1 MNARTLL
8 TSAYMITA
16 AGLLALAG
24 VFSDVRP
31 ALAQTQ
37 VECALPPGV
46 TPPDPLSVTAQQVE
60 AGSATLRA
68 FALEARNRFNQR
80 TPSREVQLYVGC
92 LMREDGSDLHAGSTY
107 LVQLTPDG
115 RVFVHSKNMALSG
128 RLVNRVIYGA
138 ILRALGISLTDLTHP
153 AAITAAFME
162 AAGRDGGEFN
172 VPQIPGASGYAA
184 VYLSQSYQTPI
195 VLLAGFDLTE
205 SHLAEEDFDFLVPAV
220 TAREVVDRETLKAF
234 VTNVGDV
241 FLASQEKGGDPAGIS
256 KARVAMRNPNGPFR
270 HGSVYLYILDLVSG
284 IILFHGAFPDRHEL
298 RPLIATVRDEVT
310 GKLVL
315 PQVIAAAKS
324 SPEGGFLEYY
334 WDDPTDDSDR
344 ADIPKV
350 GYARRFTGER
360 MRADGSA
367 LPVDFIIGSGFYGRA
382 PDPPP
387 LSEVCPRPEGL
398 AVNPLEMPAV
408 TAAQAAGSAEDL
420 KAFALAAKQYLA
432 SIHPGQELAFSAC
445 LLRHEGPWKAGTNY
459 VVTLSPD
466 GRLLFHSGNVALS
479 GRLLKPDVWGAIAAA
494 TGAAA
499 LRTTGAFGS
508 PDGGALPAQIGGG
521 YAVGF
526 KRTVGGAM
534 IITAAGLDIGESH
547 LAQETVDPGNPPVRA
562 DQVVDRATLKTFVTG
577 AANYVGGLLRT
588 GGRVAFEQVKSVLRE
603 PNGRWRHGPV
613 YLFMMEPNG
622 YTVFHGAFPN
632 KYELQVPTTTL
643 RDQVTGK
650 LILPQIIEAAQS
662 GPEGGFV
669 KYYFDDPADDSDSA
683 DVPKL
688 TYAVQH
694 VFRIQR
700 PDGRTIE
707 NALIFGAGIYLS
719 DPEEDVPQIALAVDP
734 ETVTEGSGSQTVTV
748 TATLSGIP
756 VYPVETVIDLSLSG
770 TATGD
775 DYSVSG
781 NMSVTIPGEST
792 QGSTQLTL
800 TATGDSVYESGDETI
815 VVTASYDGQDLD
827 TATITVIDSYD
838 APATAGSPPAV
849 TLEAGDSE
857 TIDAGALFSGTDLS
871 LEAASSDNG
880 VASAV
885 LSGATLTV
893 TGVRKGSATVT
904 VSARNAAGAAS
915 GDVSVTVTAIAAERM
930 AYEHILGAMGRNM
943 LSSVSTTIGGRF
955 SVGGGGGEITVGG
968 RRIDGLA
975 SGISALAGLT
985 GHRRQAAS
993 KDLALL
999 ADPDRRY
1006 SVRGDYLLQHSSFAY
1021 AFEDPASVGQR
1032 AGGLRWSVWGA
1043 GDMQN
1048 FQGEPDM
1055 DTSYDGDLRT
1065 AYLGFDV
1072 AAQQGWMAG
1081 IAFSHAIGQ
1090 SDYDVTVASGSL
1102 ESRLTSV
1109 LPYVR
1114 WSRGGGLT
1122 EVWSIAGLGTGEVE
1136 VEDATSDLSMRM
1148 AMVGLRTRLA
1158 GTGGMGLDV
1167 VGDAGLARLST
1178 SDSESA
1184 SLSDIASDVQR
1195 VRVGLEGSRSARLS
1209 EGTTITPYA
1218 QLAGRYDGGAGQT
1231 GQGLE
1236 VSGGLRLSGG
1246 RVGINA
1252 QGRFLAVHT
1261 AEGYSESGVSLGA
1274 YLSPGAGGRGLSLSV
1289 APRMGAAPSASGMI
1303 WRERPLQDGSA
1314 APASSHNNAR
1324 ALRAEVG
1331 YGLAYPSLGVLMTPF
1346 GEMHLQ
1352 GDDRQQ
1358 MRLGARLTRSG
1369 VHAGGA
1375 SLELSGMRLDRR
1387 GSASDHRIGLLAR
1400 MSF

>member
-1 MNARTLL
+1 MNVRTLFA
-8 TSAYMITA
+8 SACMIPV

-24 VFSDVRP
+24 VFSDARP

-37 VECALPPGV
+37 QDCPLPPGV

-60 AGSATLRA
+60 AGSATLSA
-68 FALEARNRFNQR
+68 FVLDARNRFSQG

-92 LMREDGSDLHAGSTY
+92 RMRLDGSDMHSGSTY
-107 LVQLTPDG
+107 FVQLTPDG

-128 RLVNRVIYGA
+128 RQLNLVIYGA
-138 ILRALGISLTDLTHP
+138 ILQALGISLTDLTDP

-172 VPQIPGASGYAA
+172 VPYIPGASGYAA
-184 VYLSQSYQTPI
+184 VYLSQSYSAPI

-205 SHLAEEDFDFLVPAV
+205 SHLAEEDFDYLVPAV

-234 VTNVGDV
+234 VTNVGKV
-241 FLASQEKGGDPAGIS
+241 FLASQEKGGDPAAIS
-256 KARVAMRNPNGPFR
+256 KARVALRDPNGPFR

-315 PQVIAAAKS
+315 PQVIEAAKS

-344 ADIPKV
+344 ADVPKV

-360 MRADGSA
+360 VRADGSV
-367 LPVDFIIGSGFYGRA
+367 LPVDFIIGSGFYGSA
-382 PDPPP
+382 PEPPP
-387 LSEVCPRPEGL
+387 LSEACPRPEGL
-398 AVNPLEMPAV
+398 AVNPLEIPAV
-408 TAAQAAGSAEDL
+408 TAAQAAESAGNL
-420 KAFALAAKQYLA
+420 KAFSLAAKRYLA
-432 SIHPGQELAFSAC
+432 SIRPGQELAFSAC
-445 LLRHEGPWKAGTNY
+445 LIRHEGPWKSGANY
-459 VVTLSPD
+459 VVTLSTD
-466 GRLLFHSGNVALS
+466 GRVLFHSKNVALS
-479 GRLLKPDVWGAIAAA
+479 GRPLKPAVWKAIAAA

-499 LRTTGAFGS
+499 LRTTGDFGN
-508 PDGGALPAQIGGG
+508 PEGGALPAQIGGG

-526 KRTVGGAM
+526 KRTAGVSTFIM
-534 IITAAGLDIGESH
+534 TAGLDIGESH
-547 LAQETVDPGNPPVRA
+547 LSEETVDPGNPRVRA
-562 DQVVDRATLKTFVTG
+562 DQVVDRASLKTFVTG
-577 AANYVGGLLRT
+577 AAAYVGELLRE
-588 GGRVAFEQVKSVLRE
+588 GGRGALAKAKSVLRE

-622 YTVFHGAFPN
+622 YTVFHGAFPD
-632 KYELQVPTTTL
+632 KFEFQAPTTTL
-643 RDQVTGK
+643 RDEVTGK
-650 LILPQIIEAAQS
+650 LILPQIIEAAKNP
-662 GPEGGFV
+662 GGGFV
-669 KYYFDDPADDSDSA
+669 RYYFDNPDDDSDSA
-683 DVPKL
+683 DVPKV
-688 TYAVQH
+688 TYAFQH
-694 VFRIQR
+694 VFRIPR
-700 PDGRTIE
+700 PDGSTIE
-707 NALIFGAGIYLS
+707 YPLIFGAGIYLS
-719 DPEEDVPQIALAVDP
+719 DPAEDMPQITLAVDP
-734 ETVTEGSGSQTVTV
+734 ESVTEGLGAQTVTV
-748 TATLSGIP
+748 TATLAGIP
-756 VYPVETVIDLSLSG
+756 VYPLETVIDLSLSG
-770 TATGD
+770 TATSD

-781 NMSVTIPGEST
+781 NMSVTIPAEAT
-792 QGSTQLTL
+792 EGSTRLTL
-800 TATGDSVYESGDETI
+800 TATGDSVYESGGETI
-815 VVTASYDGQDLD
+815 VVTARYDGADLD
-827 TATITVIDSYD
+827 TATITVIDAYD
-838 APATAGSPPAV
+838 APATVGALPAV

-857 TIDAGALFSGTDLS
+857 TIDAGGLFSGTDLS
-871 LEAASSDNG
+871 FSAASSDNG

-893 TGVRKGSATVT
+893 TGVRKGAATVT
-904 VSARNAAGAAS
+904 ISARNAAGEAS
-915 GDVSVTVTAIAAERM
+915 GAVSVTVTAIAAERM

-955 SVGGGGGEITVGG
+955 SAGGGGGEVIVGG

-975 SGISALAGLT
+975 SGVSALAGLT

-993 KDLALL
+993 KELALL
-999 ADPDRRY
+999 ADPDRY
-1006 SVRGDYLLQHSSFAY
+1006 SVSGDNLLQHSSFAY
-1021 AFEDPASVGQR
+1021 AFEDHEAS
-1032 AGGLRWSVWGA
+1032 GGLRWSVWGA

-1048 FQGEPDM
+1048 FQGEPDV

-1072 AAQQGWMAG
+1072 AAQRSWMAG

-1148 AMVGLRTRLA
+1148 AMVGVRTRLA

-1184 SLSDIASDVQR
+1184 SLSDISSDVQR
-1195 VRVGLEGSRSARLS
+1195 VRVGLEGSRSAKLAG
-1209 EGTTITPYA
+1209 GTTITPYA
-1218 QLAGRYDGGAGQT
+1218 QFAGRYDGGAGQT

-1261 AEGYSESGVSLGA
+1261 AEGYSENGVSLVA
-1274 YLSPGAGGRGLSLSV
+1274 YLSPGAGGRGLSMSV
-1289 APRMGAAPSASGMI
+1289 APRMGAATSASGMM
-1303 WRERPLQDGSA
+1303 WRERPLEDAS
-1314 APASSHNNAR
+1314 APASSRYNNAR

-1331 YGLAYPSLGVLMTPF
+1331 YGLAYPSMGVLMTPF
-1346 GEMHLQ
+1346 GEMHLH
-1352 GDDRQQ
+1352 GDDRRQ
-1358 MRLGARLTRSG
+1358 MRLGARLARSG
-1369 VHAGGA
+1369 AHAGGA

-1387 GSASDHRIGLLAR
+1387 GIASDHRVGLLAR